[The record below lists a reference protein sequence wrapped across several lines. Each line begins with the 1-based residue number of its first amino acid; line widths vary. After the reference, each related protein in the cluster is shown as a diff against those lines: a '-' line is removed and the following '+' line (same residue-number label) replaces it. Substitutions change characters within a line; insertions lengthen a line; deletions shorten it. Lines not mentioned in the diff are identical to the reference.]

1 MNGEPEVWTADP
13 VIGRWIVDPLANSP
27 TGSAL
32 EDIVR
37 GVATAL
43 LVALVLA
50 NIAVWSFV

>member
-13 VIGRWIVDPLANSP
+13 VTGRWIVDPLANSP

-32 EDIVR
+32 EDVTR